1 MTVFERVN
9 ALRSLMEEKEIHAYI
24 ITSSDPHMSE
34 YVPEY
39 WTSRQ
44 WISGFTGSAGTVI
57 ITPTKAGL
65 WTDSRYFL
73 QAEKQLEDSGIE
85 LFKMGEPG
93 IPTQHEWLI
102 SELDK
107 DVNIGFDGTCFSIA
121 QTIDLKNKLSD
132 IAIHIREENDL
143 INEIWTDRPSLPKH
157 HIIEHPVQFSGQSR
171 LEKLT
176 IIRKEMKKAE
186 AKHHFVGSLD
196 DIAWIFN
203 LRGTDVDF
211 NPVAI
216 AYALINEDSC
226 TLYLD
231 QSKLDAQLINRLKS
245 DLIYTA
251 DYKKICSDL
260 EELPSSE
267 NVLLDPQ
274 RSNLRIYSS
283 ITANITEK
291 ENPSQLLK
299 SQKNSFEINGIKEA
313 MVQDGLALTHF
324 FCWLEENLGKISI
337 TEFTLID
344 KLREFRSQQKHFMGE
359 SFGSIVG
366 YKAHGA
372 SPHYSTTAETDC
384 EIKAEGLLL
393 IDSGGQYMNGTTD
406 ITRTTAMGELSEEEK
421 TDFTLVLK
429 GMIQMSLAVF
439 PKGTRGCNID
449 ILARQALWQHGK
461 NYGHGTGHGVGCFLN
476 VHEGP
481 QSIRQELK
489 DQAILPGM
497 ISSNEPG
504 FYKEGA
510 YGIRHENLILCKEKL
525 NTHYGEFL
533 EFETLTLFPFDTKG
547 LDFDLLNTI
556 EKDWLNR
563 YHQRVYNSLAPKLDE
578 KHKIWL
584 KNKTKAI

>member
-1 MTVFERVN
+1 MTIFERVN

-39 WTSRQ
+39 WTARQ

-57 ITPTKAGL
+57 ITKDKAGL

-73 QAEKQLEDSGIE
+73 QAEKQLEGSGIQ
-85 LFKMGEPG
+85 LFKMGVPG
-93 IPTQHEWLI
+93 VLNQYEWLV
-102 SELDK
+102 SELEYET
-107 DVNIGFDGTCFSIA
+107 NIGFDGTCFSIA
-121 QTIDLKNKLSD
+121 QTKELKNALADLS
-132 IAIHIREENDL
+132 IHIYEDEDL
-143 INEIWTDRPSLPKH
+143 INEIWNDRPSLPKQK
-157 HIIEHPVQFSGQSR
+157 IFEYPVEFAGQSR
-171 LEKLT
+171 KEKLT
-176 IIRKEMKKAE
+176 TIREEMRRLD

-203 LRGTDVDF
+203 LRGQDVDF

-216 AYALINEDSC
+216 AYALISEEDC
-226 TLYLD
+226 YLYLD
-231 QSKLDAQLINRLKS
+231 QEKLDNECILSLKS
-245 DLIYTA
+245 DGVEIT
-251 DYKKICSDL
+251 DYKQICNDL

-267 NVLLDPQ
+267 NVLLDSN
-274 RSNLRIYSS
+274 RSNLKIYRS
-283 ITANITEK
+283 ITANIIER

-299 SQKNSFEINGIKEA
+299 SQKNATEIKGMKDA
-313 MVQDGLALTHF
+313 MVQDGVALTQF
-324 FCWLEENLGKISI
+324 FCWLEENLGKIKI
-337 TEFTLID
+337 TEFTLMD
-344 KLREFRSQQKHFMGE
+344 QLKNFRSQQKHFMGE
-359 SFGSIVG
+359 SFSSIVG

-384 EIKAEGLLL
+384 EIKAEGILL

-406 ITRTTAMGELSEEEK
+406 ITRTTSLGELTQEEK
-421 TDFTLVLK
+421 LDFTLVLK

-449 ILARQALWQHGK
+449 ILARQALWKYGK

-489 DQAILPGM
+489 EQTILPGM

-525 NTHYGEFL
+525 NTEYGEFL
-533 EFETLTLFPFDTKG
+533 EFETLTLFPFDTKA
-547 LDFDLLNTI
+547 LNLDLLSET
-556 EKDWLNR
+556 EKNWLNL
-563 YHQRVYNSLAPKLDE
+563 YHQKVYNGLAPHLDE
-578 KHKIWL
+578 KHQIWL
-584 KNKTKAI
+584 KNKTQAI

>member
-1 MTVFERVN
+1 MTIFEKVN

-39 WTSRQ
+39 WTARQ
-44 WISGFTGSAGTVI
+44 WISGFTGSAGTVVV
-57 ITPTKAGL
+57 TRKKAGL

-73 QAEKQLEDSGIE
+73 QAEKELEGSGIT
-85 LFKMGEPG
+85 LFKMGIPG
-93 IPTQHEWLI
+93 VPNQYQWLL
-102 SELDK
+102 SELESEA
-107 DVNIGFDGTCFSIA
+107 NIGFDGTCFSIA
-121 QTIDLKNKLSD
+121 QSKELKNSLAD
-132 IAIHIREENDL
+132 ISIHINEEGDL
-143 INEIWTDRPSLPKH
+143 INEIWSNRPSLPNHK
-157 HIIEHPVQFSGQSR
+157 IFEHPVEFAGKSR
-171 LEKLT
+171 KEKLA
-176 IIRKEMKKAE
+176 IIRNEMHQLD

-203 LRGTDVDF
+203 LRGQDVDF

-231 QSKLDAQLINRLKS
+231 QSKLDDELIFSLNKDGILTS
-245 DLIYTA
+245 DYNQ
-251 DYKKICSDL
+251 ICNDL
-260 EELPSSE
+260 EELRGSE
-267 NVLLDPQ
+267 NVLLDSN
-274 RSNLRIYSS
+274 RSNLKIYRS
-283 ITANITEK
+283 ITANIIEK

-299 SQKNSFEINGIKEA
+299 SQKNLTEIKGMKQA
-313 MVQDGLALTHF
+313 MLQDGLALTQF
-324 FCWLEENLGKISI
+324 FCWLEENLGKTII

-344 KLREFRSQQKHFMGE
+344 KLREFRSRQKHFMGE
-359 SFGSIVG
+359 SFGSIVA

-372 SPHYSTTAETDC
+372 SPHYSTTTETDC
-384 EIKAEGLLL
+384 EIKAEGILL

-406 ITRTTAMGELSEEEK
+406 ITRTTALGELSPEDK
-421 TDFTLVLK
+421 MDFTLVLK
-429 GMIQMSLAVF
+429 GMIQMTLAVF

-449 ILARQALWQHGK
+449 ILARQALWMYGK

-525 NTHYGEFL
+525 TTKYGEFL
-533 EFETLTLFPFDTKG
+533 EFDTLTLFPFDTKA
-547 LDFDLLNTI
+547 LDINLLSEI
-556 EKDWLNR
+556 EKSWLNH
-563 YHQRVYNSLAPKLDE
+563 YHQKVYDSLAPQLDE
-578 KHKIWL
+578 KHKAWL
-584 KNKTKAI
+584 KNKTQAI

>member
-1 MTVFERVN
+1 MTIFERVN
-9 ALRSLMEEKEIHAYI
+9 ALRSLMEEKEIQAYI

-44 WISGFTGSAGTVI
+44 WISGFTGSAGTVV
-57 ITPTKAGL
+57 ITKDKAGL

-73 QAEKQLEDSGIE
+73 QAEKQLEGSGIE
-85 LFKMGEPG
+85 LFKMGVPG
-93 IPTQHEWLI
+93 VPDQYQWLL
-102 SELDK
+102 SELDIES
-107 DVNIGFDGTCFSIA
+107 NIGFDGTCFSVA
-121 QTIDLKNKLSD
+121 QTNELKNSLAD
-132 IAIHIREENDL
+132 ISIHISEEEDL

-157 HIIEHPVQFSGQSR
+157 KIFEHPTEFAGKSR
-171 LEKLT
+171 KEKIS
-176 IIRKEMKKAE
+176 IIREEMQKFD

-203 LRGTDVDF
+203 IRGKDVDF

-216 AYALINEDSC
+216 SYALINEDSS

-231 QSKLDAQLINRLKS
+231 QSKLDAEFAQELKKDGIS
-245 DLIYTA
+245 TA
-251 DYKKICSDL
+251 DYKRICFDL

-267 NVLLDPQ
+267 NVLLDPN
-274 RSNLRIYSS
+274 RSNLRIYRS
-283 ITANITEK
+283 ITANIIER

-299 SQKNSFEINGIKEA
+299 SQKNEVEIKGMKAA

-324 FCWLEENLGKISI
+324 FCWLEENLGKTVI
-337 TEFTLID
+337 TEFTLMD

-384 EIKAEGLLL
+384 EIKAEGILL

-406 ITRTTAMGELSEEEK
+406 ITRTTALGELSEEEK

-449 ILARQALWQHGK
+449 ILARQALWQYGK

-489 DQAILPGM
+489 EQAILPGM

-510 YGIRHENLILCKEKL
+510 YGIRHENLILCKKKIDTE
-525 NTHYGEFL
+525 YGEFL
-533 EFETLTLFPFDTKG
+533 DFDTLTLFPFDTKA
-547 LDFDLLNTI
+547 LDISLLSELETN
-556 EKDWLNR
+556 WLNH
-563 YHQRVYNSLAPKLDE
+563 YHQKVYDSLSPQLDD
-578 KHKIWL
+578 KHKAWL
-584 KNKTKAI
+584 KSKTETI

>member
-1 MTVFERVN
+1 MTIFERVN

-39 WTSRQ
+39 WTARQ
-44 WISGFTGSAGTVI
+44 WISGFTGSAGTVV
-57 ITPTKAGL
+57 ITRDKAGL

-73 QAEKQLEDSGIE
+73 QAEKELEGSGID
-85 LFKMGEPG
+85 LFKMGIPG
-93 IPTQHEWLI
+93 VLNQYQWLL
-102 SELDK
+102 SELEFEA
-107 DVNIGFDGTCFSIA
+107 NIGFDGTCFSIA
-121 QTIDLKNKLSD
+121 QTKELKNKLGDLS
-132 IAIHIREENDL
+132 IHINEEDDL
-143 INEIWTDRPSLPKH
+143 INEIWTDRPQLPKH
-157 HIIEHPVQFSGQSR
+157 KIFEHPVEFAGKSR
-171 LEKLT
+171 KEKLA
-176 IIRKEMKKAE
+176 IIRNEMHKLD

-203 LRGTDVDF
+203 LRGQDADF
-211 NPVAI
+211 NPVAVT
-216 AYALINEDSC
+216 YALINEDSC
-226 TLYLD
+226 TLYLE
-231 QSKLDAQLINRLKS
+231 QSKLDDELIHSLKK
-245 DLIYTA
+245 DGIQTA
-251 DYKKICSDL
+251 DYKKICDDL
-260 EELPSSE
+260 EELPGSE
-267 NVLLDPQ
+267 NVLLDNN
-274 RSNLRIYSS
+274 RSNLRIYRS
-283 ITANITEK
+283 ISANIIER

-299 SQKNSFEINGIKEA
+299 SQKNPTEIKGMKEA
-313 MVQDGLALTHF
+313 MVQDGLALTQF
-324 FCWLEENLGKISI
+324 FCWLEENLGKSVI

-372 SPHYSTTAETDC
+372 SPHYSTTTETDC
-384 EIKAEGLLL
+384 EIKAEGILL

-406 ITRTTAMGELSEEEK
+406 ITRTTALGELNQEEK
-421 TDFTLVLK
+421 MDFTLVLK
-429 GMIQMSLAVF
+429 GMIQMTLAVF

-449 ILARQALWQHGK
+449 ILARQALWMHGK

-489 DQAILPGM
+489 EQAILPGM

-525 NTHYGEFL
+525 KTEYGEFL
-533 EFETLTLFPFDTKG
+533 EFDTLTLFPFDTKA
-547 LDFDLLNTI
+547 LDLNLLNDT
-556 EKDWLNR
+556 EKSWLNH
-563 YHQRVYNSLAPKLDE
+563 YHQKVYDSLAPQLDE
-578 KHKIWL
+578 KHKDWL
-584 KNKTKAI
+584 KNKTQPV

>member
-1 MTVFERVN
+1 MTIFERVN
-9 ALRSLMEEKEIHAYI
+9 ALRTLMEEKKIHAYI

-39 WTSRQ
+39 WTARQ
-44 WISGFTGSAGTVI
+44 WISGFTGSAGTVV
-57 ITPTKAGL
+57 ITRDKAGL

-73 QAEKQLEDSGIE
+73 QAEKELEGSGIN
-85 LFKMGEPG
+85 LFKMGVPG
-93 IPTQHEWLI
+93 VPSQYQWLL
-102 SELDK
+102 SELTCEA
-107 DVNIGFDGTCFSIA
+107 NIGFDGTCFSIA
-121 QTIDLKNKLSD
+121 QTKELKDKLGDLS
-132 IAIHIREENDL
+132 IHISEEEDL
-143 INEIWTDRPSLPKH
+143 INEIWTDRPELPKH
-157 HIIEHPVQFSGQSR
+157 KIFEHPVEFAGKSR
-171 LEKLT
+171 KEKLA
-176 IIRKEMKKAE
+176 IIRKEMHKLD

-203 LRGTDVDF
+203 LRGQDVDF

-231 QSKLDAQLINRLKS
+231 ESKLDD
-245 DLIYTA
+245 DLIQSLNEDGIQTA
-251 DYKKICSDL
+251 DYKIICDDL
-260 EELPSSE
+260 EELPGSE
-267 NVLLDPQ
+267 NVLLDNN
-274 RSNLRIYSS
+274 RSNLRIYRS
-283 ITANITEK
+283 ISANIIER

-299 SQKNSFEINGIKEA
+299 SQKNAIEIKGMKAA
-313 MVQDGLALTHF
+313 MVQDGLALTQF
-324 FCWLEENLGKISI
+324 FCWLEENLGKSVI

-384 EIKAEGLLL
+384 EIKAEGILL

-406 ITRTTAMGELSEEEK
+406 ITRTTALGELNQEEK
-421 TDFTLVLK
+421 MDFTLVLK
-429 GMIQMSLAVF
+429 GMIQMTLAVF

-449 ILARQALWQHGK
+449 ILARQALWMHGK

-489 DQAILPGM
+489 EQAILPGM

-525 NTHYGEFL
+525 TTEYGEFL
-533 EFETLTLFPFDTKG
+533 EFDTLTLFPFDTKA
-547 LDFDLLNTI
+547 LDLNLLNDT
-556 EKDWLNR
+556 EKSWLNH
-563 YHQRVYNSLAPKLDE
+563 YHQKVYDSLAPHLDE
-578 KHKIWL
+578 KHKAWL
-584 KNKTKAI
+584 KNKTQPV